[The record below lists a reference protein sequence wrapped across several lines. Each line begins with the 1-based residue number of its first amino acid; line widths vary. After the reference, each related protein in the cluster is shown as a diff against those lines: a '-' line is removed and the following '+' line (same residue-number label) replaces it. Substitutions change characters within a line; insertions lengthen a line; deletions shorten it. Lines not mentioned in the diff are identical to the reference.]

1 MRPNETTAFPGATVA
16 ARGGSRSQQQRLQQ
30 SLTMQPVLEK
40 LGISDVNDGVFDG
53 EWRGGGAKID
63 KISPIDG
70 RRIASVRTASDDDY
84 NRAIA
89 RAHDAFLKWRTTPG
103 PVRGETVRRL
113 GNALREL
120 KHELGQL
127 VTLETGKIIAEGEG
141 EVQEMIDICDFAVG
155 QSRMLYGLTI
165 QSERA
170 SHRLMEQWHPLG
182 VIAVISA
189 FNFPVAVWSWNA
201 ALAAV
206 CGDATV
212 WKPSEKTPLTAIAV
226 IKICERVC
234 RETGADPAIF
244 TLLMGDRKTVGQ
256 KLSDDHRI
264 PLVSATGSVAM
275 GLNVAK
281 TVHGRLGRS
290 IMELGGNNAL
300 IVAPTADIDMATQSI
315 FFGAVGTA
323 GQRCT
328 STRRVIMHES
338 VASKVRNKL
347 LAAYKSLT
355 IGNPLDAK
363 TVMGPLIDKGAVD
376 LVQHSIQRLK
386 DEGGEILY
394 GGERLTVPG
403 GCYMK
408 PCLAMAKPDFEIVK
422 HETFGP
428 LLYLLTY
435 RDFDEAIAIQ
445 NGVPQGLTSS
455 IFTNDVRE
463 AEKFVSAVGSDC
475 GIANVN
481 TGTSGA
487 EIGGAFGG
495 EKNTGGGRESG
506 SDCWKSY
513 MRRQTNTVNFSS
525 ELPLAQGIQFGAG
538 EGSATV

>member
-1 MRPNETTAFPGATVA
+1 M
-16 ARGGSRSQQQRLQQ
+16 Q
-30 SLTMQPVLEK
+30 SVLER
-40 LGISDVNDGVFDG
+40 LGLTGESPGVFDG

-63 KISPIDG
+63 KVSPIDG
-70 RRIASVRTASDDDY
+70 QRLASVRSASDEDY
-84 NRAIA
+84 QNAIA
-89 RAHDAFLKWRTTPG
+89 RAHEAFLKWRTTPG

-113 GNALREL
+113 GNALRGL
-120 KHELGQL
+120 KGELGQL

-165 QSERA
+165 QSERP

-182 VIAVISA
+182 VVAVITA

-226 IKICERVC
+226 TKIAERVC

-244 TLLMGDRKTVGQ
+244 TLLIGDRKTVGQ
-256 KLSDDHRI
+256 KLADNARI
-264 PLVSATGSVAM
+264 PLVSATGSVNM

-281 TVHGRLGRS
+281 TVHGRLGRT

-300 IVAPTADIDMATQSI
+300 IVAPSADIDMATQSI
-315 FFGAVGTA
+315 FFGGVGTA

-338 VASKVRNKL
+338 VASKVRRKL
-347 LAAYKSLT
+347 LTAYKSLA
-355 IGNPLDAK
+355 IGNPLDRK
-363 TVMGPLIDKGAVD
+363 TVMGPLIDNNAVD

-386 DEGGEILY
+386 DEGGEVLY
-394 GGERLTVPG
+394 GGERLSVPG

-408 PCLAMAKPDFEIVK
+408 PCLAIAKPDYEIVQ

-435 RDFDEAIAIQ
+435 RDFDEAIAIH
-445 NGVPQGLTSS
+445 NNVPQGLTSS

-463 AEKFVSAVGSDC
+463 AEKFLSVIGSDC

-513 MRRQTNTVNFSS
+513 MRRQTNTINFST
-525 ELPLAQGIQFGAG
+525 ELPLAQGIQFGSDDV
-538 EGSATV
+538 GSANA

>member
-1 MRPNETTAFPGATVA
+1 MQA
-16 ARGGSRSQQQRLQQ
+16 A
-30 SLTMQPVLEK
+30 LEK
-40 LGISDVNDGVFDG
+40 LGLTDVNDGVFDG
-53 EWRGGGAKID
+53 EWYGGGAKID

-70 RRIASVRTASDDDY
+70 RRVASVRTASDDDY
-84 NRAIA
+84 DKAIA
-89 RAHDAFLKWRTTPG
+89 RAHEAFLRWRTTPG

-127 VTLETGKIIAEGEG
+127 VTIETGKIVAEGEG

-165 QSERA
+165 QSERPN
-170 SHRLMEQWHPLG
+170 HRLMEQWHPLG

-201 ALAAV
+201 TLAAV

-226 IKICERVC
+226 TKICERVC
-234 RETGADPAIF
+234 RGTGADPAIF

-264 PLVSATGSVAM
+264 PLVSATGSTNM
-275 GLNVAK
+275 GFNVAK
-281 TVHGRLGRS
+281 AVNGRLART
-290 IMELGGNNAL
+290 ILELGGNNAL
-300 IVAPTADIDMATQSI
+300 IVAPSADIDMATQSI

-347 LAAYKSLT
+347 LAAYKSLP
-355 IGNPLDAK
+355 IGNPLDRK

-376 LVQHSIQRLK
+376 AVLDSIQRLK
-386 DEGGEILY
+386 DEGGEVLY

-408 PCLAMAKPDFEIVK
+408 PALATAKPDFDIVK

-435 RDFDEAIAIQ
+435 RDFDEAIEIQ

-513 MRRQTNTVNFSS
+513 MRRQTNTVNFST

-538 EGSATV
+538 EGSGTA

>member
-1 MRPNETTAFPGATVA
+1 M
-16 ARGGSRSQQQRLQQ
+16 Q
-30 SLTMQPVLEK
+30 SVLEK
-40 LGISDVNDGVFDG
+40 LGIRDQNPGVFCG

-70 RRIASVRTASDDDY
+70 VRLASVLTASDADY
-84 NRAIA
+84 DSAISRAQE
-89 RAHDAFLKWRTTPG
+89 AFSKWRVTPG
-103 PVRGETVRRL
+103 PVRGETVRKL
-113 GNALREL
+113 GNALRDA

-127 VTLETGKIIAEGEG
+127 VTMESGKIVAEGEG
-141 EVQEMIDICDFAVG
+141 EVQEMIDICDLAVG

-165 QSERA
+165 QSERPN
-170 SHRLMEQWHPLG
+170 HRLMEQWHPLG
-182 VIAVISA
+182 VVAVISA

-212 WKPSEKTPLTAIAV
+212 WKPSEKTPLSAIAV
-226 IKICERVC
+226 TKIAERVC

-244 TLLMGDRKTVGQ
+244 TLLIGDRKTVGQ
-256 KLSDDHRI
+256 KLADDRRI
-264 PLVSATGSVAM
+264 PLVSATGSVDM
-275 GLNVAK
+275 GLKVAK
-281 TVHGRLGRS
+281 TVHGRLGRT

-300 IVAPTADIDMATQSI
+300 IVAPSADIDMATQSI

-328 STRRVIMHES
+328 STRRVIIHES
-338 VASKVRNKL
+338 VASKVRHKL
-347 LAAYKSLT
+347 LAAYKTLP
-355 IGNPLDAK
+355 IGNPLEKK
-363 TVMGPLIDKGAVD
+363 TLMGPLIDKNAVD

-394 GGERLTVPG
+394 GGERLGGAEFPG
-403 GCYMK
+403 GCYMT
-408 PCLAMAKPDFEIVK
+408 PCLVTAKPDFDIVQ

-428 LLYLLTY
+428 LLYLMTY
-435 RDFDEAIAIQ
+435 RDFDEAIAIH
-445 NGVPQGLTSS
+445 NNVPQGLTSS

-463 AEKFVSAVGSDC
+463 AEKFLSAVGSDC

-513 MRRQTNTVNFSS
+513 MRRQTNTINFSTG
-525 ELPLAQGIQFGAG
+525 LPLAQGIQFGSDDA
-538 EGSATV
+538 GSANA

>member
-1 MRPNETTAFPGATVA
+1 MKT
-16 ARGGSRSQQQRLQQ
+16 
-30 SLTMQPVLEK
+30 VLEK
-40 LGISDVNDGVFDG
+40 LNLAGENDGVFCG
-53 EWRGGGAKID
+53 EWRGGGNVIE

-70 RRIASVRTASDDDY
+70 KMLARIRTASDEDY
-84 NRAIA
+84 KVAIE
-89 RAHDAFLKWRTTPG
+89 RAHNAFLKWRVTPG

-113 GNALREL
+113 GNALREF

-165 QSERA
+165 QSERP

-182 VIAVISA
+182 VVAVISA

-212 WKPSEKTPLTAIAV
+212 WKASEKTPLTAVAVTKIA
-226 IKICERVC
+226 ERVC
-234 RETGADPAIF
+234 RDTGADPAIF

-256 KLSDDHRI
+256 KMSGDRRI
-264 PLVSATGSVAM
+264 PLISATGSTQM
-275 GLNVAK
+275 GLSVAQA
-281 TVHGRLGRS
+281 VHGRLGKT

-300 IVAPTADIDMATQSI
+300 IVAPSADLKMATQSI

-338 VASKVRNKL
+338 VADKVRTSL
-347 LAAYKSLT
+347 LSAYKSMR
-355 IGNPLDAK
+355 IGNPLDRQ
-363 TVMGPLIDKGAVD
+363 TVMGPLIDKHAVD
-376 LVQHSIQRLK
+376 TVQDSIKRLK
-386 DEGGEILY
+386 DEGGEVLY
-394 GGERLTVPG
+394 GGDRLDG
-403 GCYMK
+403 AQYAGDCYMT
-408 PCLAMAKPDFEIVK
+408 PCLANAKSDYKIVC

-435 RDFDEAIAIQ
+435 RDFDEAIEIN
-445 NGVPQGLTSS
+445 NGVPQGLTSAV
-455 IFTNDVRE
+455 FTNDMRE
-463 AEKFVSAVGSDC
+463 AEKFLCAAGSDC

-495 EKNTGGGRESG
+495 EKETGGGRESG
-506 SDCWKSY
+506 SDSWKMY
-513 MRRQTNTVNFSS
+513 MRRQTNTINFST
-525 ELPLAQGIQFGAG
+525 ELPLAQGIQFGG
-538 EGSATV
+538 E

>member
-1 MRPNETTAFPGATVA
+1 M
-16 ARGGSRSQQQRLQQ
+16 Q
-30 SLTMQPVLEK
+30 SVLEK
-40 LGISDVNDGVFDG
+40 LGLADENDGVFDG

-70 RRIASVRTASDDDY
+70 RRVASVRTASAEDY
-84 NRAIA
+84 DKAITRAQE
-89 RAHDAFLKWRTTPG
+89 AFLKWRTTPG
-103 PVRGETVRRL
+103 PVRGDTVRRL

-165 QSERA
+165 QSERP

-182 VIAVISA
+182 VIAVITA

-212 WKPSEKTPLTAIAV
+212 WKASEKTPLTAIAV
-226 IKICERVC
+226 TKIAARVC

-244 TLLMGDRKTVGQ
+244 ALLMGDRKTVGQ
-256 KLSDDHRI
+256 KLTDDPRI
-264 PLVSATGSVAM
+264 PLVSATGSTNM
-275 GLNVAK
+275 GFNVAK
-281 TVHGRLGRS
+281 AVNGRLGRT
-290 IMELGGNNAL
+290 ILELGGNNAL
-300 IVAPTADIDMATQSI
+300 IVAPSADINMATQSI

-338 VASKVRNKL
+338 VASKVRDKL
-347 LAAYKSLT
+347 LAAYKSLP
-355 IGNPLDAK
+355 IGNPLDRK
-363 TVMGPLIDKGAVD
+363 TVMGPMIDKNAVD
-376 LVQHSIQRLK
+376 MVQESIQRLK
-386 DEGGEILY
+386 DEGGEVLY
-394 GGERLTVPG
+394 GGERLEGDTFEG

-408 PCLAMAKPDFEIVK
+408 PCLATAKPDFEIVQ

-428 LLYLLTY
+428 LLYLMTY
-435 RDFDEAIAIQ
+435 RDFDEAMSIH
-445 NGVPQGLTSS
+445 NNVPQGLTSS
-455 IFTNDVRE
+455 IFTSDARE
-463 AEKFVSAVGSDC
+463 AERFMSAAGSDC

-495 EKNTGGGRESG
+495 EKQTGGGRESG

-513 MRRQTNTVNFSS
+513 MRRQTNTINFSS
-525 ELPLAQGIQFGAG
+525 ELPLAQGIQFGGG
-538 EGSATV
+538 EGSGTA

>member
-1 MRPNETTAFPGATVA
+1 M
-16 ARGGSRSQQQRLQQ
+16 Q
-30 SLTMQPVLEK
+30 SALEK
-40 LGISDVNDGVFDG
+40 LGLSDDNPGVFHG
-53 EWRGGGAKID
+53 EWRGSGSKID

-70 RRIASVRTASDDDY
+70 RKLGSVRTASAEDY
-84 NRAIA
+84 DTAIS
-89 RAHDAFLKWRTTPG
+89 RAHEAYLKWRTTPG

-113 GNALREL
+113 GNALREF

-165 QSERA
+165 QSERP

-182 VIAVISA
+182 VIAVITA

-212 WKPSEKTPLTAIAV
+212 WKASEKTPLTAIAV
-226 IKICERVC
+226 TKIAERVC

-256 KLSDDHRI
+256 KLSSDRRI
-264 PLVSATGSVAM
+264 PLVSATGSVQM
-275 GLNVAK
+275 GLHVAQA
-281 TVHGRLGRS
+281 VHGRLGRS

-300 IVAPTADIDMATQSI
+300 IVAPTADLDMATQSI

-328 STRRVIMHES
+328 STRRVILHES
-338 VASKVRNKL
+338 IADKVRDKL
-347 LAAYKSLT
+347 LSAYKSMR
-355 IGNPLDAK
+355 IGNPLERQ
-363 TVMGPLIDKGAVD
+363 TVMGPLIDRHAVD
-376 LVQHSIQRLK
+376 MVQDSIKRLK
-386 DEGGEILY
+386 DEGGDVLY
-394 GGERLTVPG
+394 GGDRLEGAQYEG
-403 GCYMK
+403 GCYMT
-408 PCLAMAKPDFEIVK
+408 PCLANGKPDFPIVS

-428 LLYLLTY
+428 LLYLMTY
-435 RDFDEAIAIQ
+435 RDFDEAIDIQ
-445 NGVPQGLTSS
+445 NGVPQGLTSA

-463 AEKFVSAVGSDC
+463 AEKFVSAMGSDC

-495 EKNTGGGRESG
+495 EKETGGGRESG
-506 SDCWKSY
+506 SDSWKMY
-513 MRRQTNTVNFSS
+513 MRRQTNTINFST
-525 ELPLAQGIQFGAG
+525 ELPLAQGIQFGARD
-538 EGSATV
+538 EGSATA

>member
-1 MRPNETTAFPGATVA
+1 M
-16 ARGGSRSQQQRLQQ
+16 Q
-30 SLTMQPVLEK
+30 SVFEK
-40 LGISDVNDGVFDG
+40 LGISDENPGVFCG
-53 EWRGGGAKID
+53 EWRGSGAKID

-70 RRIASVRTASDDDY
+70 RRLASVRTASDDDY
-84 NRAIA
+84 DTAIF
-89 RAHDAFLKWRTTPG
+89 RAHEAFLKWRTTPG
-103 PVRGETVRRL
+103 PVRGDTVRHL
-113 GNALREL
+113 GNALRES
-120 KHELGQL
+120 KQDLGQL

-165 QSERA
+165 QSERP

-182 VIAVISA
+182 VVAVISA

-212 WKPSEKTPLTAIAV
+212 WKASEKTPLTAIAV
-226 IKICERVC
+226 TKIAERVC

-256 KLSDDHRI
+256 KLSADKRI
-264 PLVSATGSVAM
+264 PLISATGSTQMGVHVAQ
-275 GLNVAK
+275 
-281 TVHGRLGRS
+281 TVHGRLGKT

-300 IVAPTADIDMATQSI
+300 IVCPSADLEMATQSI

-338 VASKVRNKL
+338 IADKVRKKL
-347 LAAYKSLT
+347 LAAYKSLR
-355 IGNPLDAK
+355 IGNPLDRQ
-363 TVMGPLIDKGAVD
+363 TMMGPLIEKNAVD
-376 LVQHSIQRLK
+376 MVQQSIQRLK
-386 DEGGEILY
+386 DEGGEVLC
-394 GGERLTVPG
+394 GGERLDGEQYAG
-403 GCYMK
+403 GCYMT
-408 PCLAMAKPDFEIVK
+408 PCLVNAKPDFPIVC

-445 NGVPQGLTSS
+445 NGVPQGLTSA
-455 IFTNDVRE
+455 IFTNDMRE
-463 AEKFVSAVGSDC
+463 AEKFLSGAGSDC

-495 EKNTGGGRESG
+495 EKETGGGRESG
-506 SDCWKSY
+506 SDSWKMY
-513 MRRQTNTVNFSS
+513 MRRQTNTINFST
-525 ELPLAQGIQFGAG
+525 ELPLAQGIQFGAD
-538 EGSATV
+538 EGSATA

>member
-1 MRPNETTAFPGATVA
+1 M
-16 ARGGSRSQQQRLQQ
+16 Q
-30 SLTMQPVLEK
+30 STLEK
-40 LGISDVNDGVFDG
+40 LGLTDINNGVFDG

-70 RRIASVRTASDDDY
+70 RRLASIRTASEEDY
-84 NRAIA
+84 
-89 RAHDAFLKWRTTPG
+89 KTTTPG
-103 PVRGETVRRL
+103 GQRGSGKWGGTPAPWGGDTVRRL

-127 VTLETGKIIAEGEG
+127 VTLETGKILAEGEG

-165 QSERA
+165 QSERP

-182 VIAVISA
+182 VVAVITA

-226 IKICERVC
+226 TKICERVC

-328 STRRVIMHES
+328 STRRVIVHES
-338 VASKVRNKL
+338 VAPKVRDKL
-347 LAAYKSLT
+347 LAAYKSLP
-355 IGNPLDAK
+355 IGNPLDRK
-363 TVMGPLIDKGAVD
+363 TVMGPLIDRHAVD
-376 LVQHSIQRLK
+376 MVQESIQRLK
-386 DEGGEILY
+386 DEGGEVLY

-403 GCYMK
+403 NAYMK
-408 PCLAMAKPDFEIVK
+408 PCLAAAKPDFEIVK

-428 LLYLLTY
+428 LLYLMTY
-435 RDFDEAIAIQ
+435 RDFDEAMAIH
-445 NGVPQGLTSS
+445 NDVPQGLTSS

-495 EKNTGGGRESG
+495 EKQTGGGRESG
-506 SDCWKSY
+506 SDCWKYY
-513 MRRQTNTVNFSS
+513 MRRQTNTINFST

-538 EGSATV
+538 DEGSATA

>member
-1 MRPNETTAFPGATVA
+1 
-16 ARGGSRSQQQRLQQ
+16 
-30 SLTMQPVLEK
+30 MQPVLEK
-40 LGISDVNDGVFDG
+40 LGLTDVNDGVFDG

-70 RRIASVRTASDDDY
+70 RRIASVRTASGDDY
-84 NRAIA
+84 NKAIA
-89 RAHDAFLKWRTTPG
+89 RAHEAFLKWRTTPG
-103 PVRGETVRRL
+103 PVRGDTVRRL

-165 QSERA
+165 QSERP

-212 WKPSEKTPLTAIAV
+212 WKPSEKTPLTAVAV
-226 IKICERVC
+226 TKICERVC

-244 TLLMGDRKTVGQ
+244 TLLMGDRKTVGE

-347 LAAYKSLT
+347 LAAYKSLP
-355 IGNPLDAK
+355 IGNPLDEK
-363 TVMGPLIDKGAVD
+363 TVMGPLIDKNAVD
-376 LVQHSIQRLK
+376 VVQHSIQRLK
-386 DEGGEILY
+386 DEGGEVLY
-394 GGERLTVPG
+394 GGDRLTVPG
-403 GCYMK
+403 DCYMK
-408 PCLAMAKPDFEIVK
+408 PCLATAKSDFEIVK

-445 NGVPQGLTSS
+445 NDVPQGLTSS

-463 AEKFVSAVGSDC
+463 AEKFVSSVGSDC

-513 MRRQTNTVNFSS
+513 MRRQTNTINFSS
-525 ELPLAQGIQFGAG
+525 NLPLAQGIHFGAG
-538 EGSATV
+538 EGSGTA

>member
-1 MRPNETTAFPGATVA
+1 M
-16 ARGGSRSQQQRLQQ
+16 Q
-30 SLTMQPVLEK
+30 SILEK
-40 LGISDVNDGVFDG
+40 LGLAEDNAGVFDG
-53 EWRGGGAKID
+53 KWRGGGAKID

-70 RRIASVRTASDDDY
+70 RRLASIRAASDEDY
-84 NRAIA
+84 EAAITRAQE
-89 RAHDAFLKWRTTPG
+89 AFLKWRITPG

-113 GNALREL
+113 GNALRDA

-127 VTLETGKIIAEGEG
+127 VTLESGKIVAEGQG
-141 EVQEMIDICDFAVG
+141 EVQEMIDICDLAVG

-165 QSERA
+165 QSERP

-182 VIAVISA
+182 VVAVITA

-212 WKPSEKTPLTAIAV
+212 WKASEKTPLTAIAV
-226 IKICERVC
+226 TKIAERVC

-256 KLSDDHRI
+256 KLADDARI
-264 PLVSATGSVAM
+264 PLVSATGSTNM
-275 GLNVAK
+275 GFSVAK
-281 TVHGRLGRS
+281 AVNGRLGRT
-290 IMELGGNNAL
+290 ILELGGNNAL
-300 IVAPTADIDMATQSI
+300 IVAPSADLEMATQSI

-338 VASKVRNKL
+338 IASKVRDKL
-347 LAAYKSLT
+347 LAAYKSLP
-355 IGNPLDAK
+355 IGNPLDRK
-363 TVMGPLIDKGAVD
+363 TVMGPLIDKSAVD
-376 LVQHSIQRLK
+376 MVQHSIQRLK
-386 DEGGEILY
+386 DEGGEVLY
-394 GGERLTVPG
+394 GGDRLEGSDFPG

-408 PCLAMAKPDFEIVK
+408 PCLATAKLDFEIVQ

-428 LLYLLTY
+428 LLYLMTY
-435 RDFDEAIAIQ
+435 RDFDEAIAIH
-445 NGVPQGLTSS
+445 NNVPQGLTSS

-495 EKNTGGGRESG
+495 EKSTGGGRESG

-513 MRRQTNTVNFSS
+513 MRRQTNTINFSN
-525 ELPLAQGIQFGAG
+525 ELPLAQGIQFGSD
-538 EGSATV
+538 EGSATA

>member
-1 MRPNETTAFPGATVA
+1 M
-16 ARGGSRSQQQRLQQ
+16 Q
-30 SLTMQPVLEK
+30 SVFEK
-40 LGISDVNDGVFDG
+40 LALGEENLGVFAG
-53 EWRGGGAKID
+53 EWCGSGAKIE

-70 RRIASVRTASDDDY
+70 TKLASVRTASNDDY
-84 NRAIA
+84 QNAIA
-89 RAHDAFLKWRTTPG
+89 RAQAAFETWRKTPG
-103 PVRGETVRRL
+103 PVRGDTVRRL

-120 KHELGQL
+120 KRELGQL

-165 QSERA
+165 QSERP

-182 VIAVISA
+182 LVAVITA

-206 CGDATV
+206 CGDATI

-226 IKICERVC
+226 TKIAERVC

-244 TLLMGDRKTVGQ
+244 TLAIGDRKTVGQ
-256 KLSDDHRI
+256 KLADDPRI
-264 PLVSATGSVAM
+264 PLISATGSVAM

-281 TVHGRLGRS
+281 TVHGRLGRT

-300 IVAPTADIDMATQSI
+300 IVAPTADVDLATQSI

-338 VASKVRNKL
+338 VADDVRKTL
-347 LAAYKSLT
+347 LAAYKSLS
-355 IGNPLDAK
+355 IGNPLDRS
-363 TVMGPLIDKGAVD
+363 TLMGPLIDKGAID
-376 LVQHSIQRLK
+376 MVQDSIRKLK
-386 DEGGEILY
+386 AEGGEVLS
-394 GGERLTVPG
+394 GGERLDFPG

-408 PCLAMAKPDFEIVK
+408 PCLANAKPNFKIVQE
-422 HETFGP
+422 ETFGP
-428 LLYLLTY
+428 LLYLMTY

-506 SDCWKSY
+506 SDSWKSY
-513 MRRQTNTVNFSS
+513 MRRQTNTINFSS
-525 ELPLAQGIQFGAG
+525 ELPLAQGIRFRTDDA
-538 EGSATV
+538 GSATT